1 MGDRCPVCGRWDV
14 RPAVVDG
21 ILVEEG
27 KLLLIRRGHE
37 PCRGR
42 FALPGGFI
50 DRDETAREAVVREMR
65 EETGLDVEIERF
77 LGFFD
82 DPGRDVRETI
92 ALVFVLRR
100 TGGEVRAGD
109 DAVDFTW
116 ADPDDPPPLAFD
128 HARVIAEYRASL
140 REG

>member
-1 MGDRCPVCGRWDV
+1 MGERCPACGRWDT

-21 ILVEEG
+21 ILVEHR
-27 KLLLIRRGHE
+27 KILLIRRGHE

-50 DRDETAREAVVREMR
+50 DRGETAREAVVREMR
-65 EETGLDVEIERF
+65 EETGLDVEVVRF

-82 DPGRDVRETI
+82 DPARDVRQTI

-100 TGGEVRAGD
+100 TGGTLRAGD
-109 DAVDFTW
+109 DAEAFAW
-116 ADPDDPPPLAFD
+116 ADLDDLPPIAFD

-140 REG
+140 GDG